1 MPVKEALVEDRVV
14 VVVVVVAAVVVGLE
28 ELGNEV
34 PLFTLS
40 TLRSLGFVSSS
51 LDRHDEVTSR
61 PGAGLLLAEAPP
73 GFPDCL
79 ASERPEPVVFL
90 SSLELSPPDTSL
102 SRRCLPCTLLAIPI
116 YPYHD

>member
-1 MPVKEALVEDRVV
+1 MLLLVGSLMC
-14 VVVVVVAAVVVGLE
+14 VGTLFGTVEVSMIAFAE
-28 ELGNEV
+28 ERG
-34 PLFTLS
+34 S
-40 TLRSLGFVSSS
+40 TS
-51 LDRHDEVTSR
+51 
-61 PGAGLLLAEAPP
+61 GAGLLLAEVIP

-90 SSLELSPPDTSL
+90 SSFELSPPDTSL